1 MAGVCENTVL
11 ADWISEIRVIG
22 RLVMEMDVMAVFLLI
37 CMILVP
43 AVIGRGVLIA
53 LYGKKQKNTFPFADA
68 LLLGTIAVVGA
79 AEAAHT
85 GTVAAVYSFSVSVKV
100 FCGLTGV
107 MFLAALALILVRYL
121 RTGGSK
127 DLRQAEGW
135 KLPGKPPEKITLLS
149 VLFVLL
155 VLSQAVYIVAGR
167 GIYLAGDITVE
178 TVESFLY
185 TDGVYQV
192 NPLTGAAYREGI
204 PLRLE
209 ILCLP
214 ALYGALSKMS
224 GLLPRLVVWTLV
236 PLMTLLLSYSAFFC
250 VGRCLFPADRKK
262 RESFLIITALILWA
276 GGYHYVMDGFGV
288 LYSGFRGTVI
298 RNAVLMP
305 YLLSLC
311 LRRRRLAV
319 FLCIAAEV
327 AIVWTLYG
335 AGVCL
340 LASAGM
346 AICSLAEHRPDESGG
361 GEAVE

>member
-1 MAGVCENTVL
+1 
-11 ADWISEIRVIG
+11 
-22 RLVMEMDVMAVFLLI
+22 MAVLLCV
-37 CMILVP
+37 CMILIP
-43 AVIGRGVLIA
+43 AVIGKGILIV

-68 LLLGTIAVVGA
+68 LLLGTVAAVGA
-79 AEAAHT
+79 AEAAHM
-85 GTVAAVYSFSVSVKV
+85 GVVASVFSFSAGVKV
-100 FCGLTGV
+100 FCGLTCG
-107 MFLAALALILVRYL
+107 MFLAALALVLVRYL
-121 RTGGSK
+121 HTGGSK
-127 DLRQAEGW
+127 ALRQGEGW
-135 KLPGKPPEKITLLS
+135 KLSGKPSEKITLLS

-155 VLSQAVYIVAGR
+155 VISQAVYIASGR
-167 GIYLAGDITVE
+167 GIYLAGDMTVE

-192 NPLTGAAYREGI
+192 NPLTGTAYREGI

-224 GLLPRLVVWTLV
+224 GLSPRLVVWTLV

-262 RESFLIITALILWA
+262 REIFLIITALILWV
-276 GGYHYVMDGFGV
+276 GGYRYVMDGFGV
-288 LYSGFRGTVI
+288 LHSGFRGTVI
-298 RNAVLMP
+298 RNAALMP

-311 LRRRRLAV
+311 LRRRWLAV
-319 FLCIAAEV
+319 LLCIAAEA

-340 LASAGM
+340 LASAAM
-346 AICSLAEHRPDESGG
+346 AICGLAERRPDETGG